1 MSEIQATYQ
10 ATDTAFHVEGY
21 EKIEFDLLYVHGAF
35 APENPEIA
43 KSFRRHGRC
52 LMVVDESVDELYGEQ
67 IDDYFHHH
75 GVALTKLVVSIAE
88 TDKSLEMVEQIVDTF
103 GDLCWCPP

>member
-35 APENPEIA
+35 A
-43 KSFRRHGRC
+43 FREPPRSR
-52 LMVVDESVDELYGEQ
+52 SVFA
-67 IDDYFHHH
+67 IT
-75 GVALTKLVVSIAE
+75 AAA
-88 TDKSLEMVEQIVDTF
+88 
-103 GDLCWCPP
+103 